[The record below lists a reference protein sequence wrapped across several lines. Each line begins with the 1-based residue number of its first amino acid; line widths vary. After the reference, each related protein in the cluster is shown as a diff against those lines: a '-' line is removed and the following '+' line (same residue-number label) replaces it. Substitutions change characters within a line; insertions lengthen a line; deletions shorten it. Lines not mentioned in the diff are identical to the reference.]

1 MAVVVLTLK
10 TTHVPATRGTSMV
23 EDLTQGLRFIRG
35 NFIFQFLIGMTFFNS
50 LFGSAVFQLMPVFA
64 RDVLDIGAA
73 GLGFLLSA
81 SAVGSITGVV
91 IIGALSQFERK
102 GLLVVGGATAY
113 GLSLLLF
120 AGSTVFLLSAVAIA
134 FVGLFNQ
141 IYMVAVQT
149 TLHMR
154 VPDELRGRVMGVYG
168 MTYNLGPLGALQAGA
183 VAAAFSAPFAVAVG
197 GIAIISFSLGVALS
211 TREVR
216 QLQGTASPA

>member
-1 MAVVVLTLK
+1 MAIVVLTLK
-10 TTHVPATRGTSMV
+10 TTRMAPAATKSMLH
-23 EDLTQGLRFIRG
+23 DLTEGLRFIRG

-50 LFGSAVFQLMPVFA
+50 LFGSAAFQLMPVFA
-64 RDVLDIGAA
+64 RDVLDVGAS

-81 SAVGSITGVV
+81 SAVGSIAGVL
-91 IIGALSQFERK
+91 IIGSLSQFERK

-113 GLSLLLF
+113 GLSLLFF
-120 AGSTVFLLSAVAIA
+120 ASSTVFVMSAVAIA
-134 FVGLFNQ
+134 LVGLFHQ
-141 IYMVAVQT
+141 LYMVAVQT

-183 VAAAFSAPFAVAVG
+183 VAAAFSAPIAVAVG
-197 GIAIISFSLGVALS
+197 GIAIISFGLGVALS

-216 QLQGTASPA
+216 QLQATATPA